1 MVAAADG
8 HCVVVSFKAVVEK
21 MEKSLNPVPAL
32 NPANLLT
39 LLRLVLVPVFAV
51 YLMEGRWPQAFAVFT
66 FAALTDFLDGWVARR
81 FGWVTAL
88 GVFIDPMA
96 DKALQLTAFTLL
108 ALRDICPAWV
118 AVLAWA
124 RELLVVS
131 GFTLLALLVHSRKVS
146 ATGLG
151 KAGTFFQMAALGL
164 LLAAR
169 AFWRDPVV
177 EPVAVITLSMA
188 VLLNFVAGLEYVL
201 RGLKAY
207 DRGATS
213 GGASG

>member
-1 MVAAADG
+1 MKGA
-8 HCVVVSFKAVVEK
+8 
-21 MEKSLNPVPAL
+21 PAL

-51 YLMEGRWPQAFAVFT
+51 YLLERRWPLAFGVFAL
-66 FAALTDFLDGWVARR
+66 AATTDFLDGWVARR

-96 DKALQLTAFTLL
+96 DKALQLTAFTLF
-108 ALRDICPAWV
+108 AMGGICPPWV
-118 AVLAWA
+118 VVLAWA

-131 GFTLLALLVHSRKVS
+131 GFTLLAIVAHTSKVRV
-146 ATGLG
+146 TWLG

-164 LLAAR
+164 LLGAR
-169 AFWRDPVV
+169 SLWRDPRL
-177 EPVAVITLSMA
+177 EPAAVIVLAAA

-201 RGLKAY
+201 LGLKAY
-207 DRGATS
+207 EAGPPSDGPRG
-213 GGASG
+213 

>member
-1 MVAAADG
+1 
-8 HCVVVSFKAVVEK
+8 
-21 MEKSLNPVPAL
+21 MEKRLSEASAF

-51 YLMEGRWPQAFAVFT
+51 YLLERRWPLVFAVFAL
-66 FAALTDFLDGWVARR
+66 AAVTDFLDGWVARR
-81 FGWVTAL
+81 FGWVTSL

-108 ALRDICPAWV
+108 AVRDICPDWV
-118 AVLAWA
+118 AILAWA
-124 RELLVVS
+124 REIIVVS
-131 GFTLLALLVHSRKVS
+131 GFTLLALLTHVSHVKV
-146 ATGLG
+146 TRLG
-151 KAGTFFQMAALGL
+151 KAGTFAQMTALGL

-169 AFWRDPVV
+169 AFWRNPLV
-177 EPVAVITLSMA
+177 EPVAVLALGLA

-207 DRGATS
+207 EGGPPAAGPGS
-213 GGASG
+213 GSAG

>member
-1 MVAAADG
+1 VE
-8 HCVVVSFKAVVEK
+8 AVEERV
-21 MEKSLNPVPAL
+21 NRAPAL

-51 YLMEGRWPQAFAVFT
+51 YLLESRWSLAFAM
-66 FAALTDFLDGWVARR
+66 FALAACTDFLDGWVARR

-108 ALRDICPAWV
+108 ALRGVCPDWV
-118 AVLAWA
+118 VVLAWA

-131 GFTLLALLVHSRKVS
+131 GFTLLALVAHIKNVKTTL
-146 ATGLG
+146 LG
-151 KAGTFFQMAALGL
+151 NAGTFAQMSALGL

-169 AFWRDPVV
+169 AFAWHPVV
-177 EPVAVITLSMA
+177 EPLALLVLALA
-188 VLLNFVAGLEYVL
+188 VLLNFVSGLEYAL
-201 RGLKAY
+201 RGFQAY
-207 DRGATS
+207 DNRPPNGDAA
-213 GGASG
+213 G